1 MNQVAI
7 GAYIAQKRREKN
19 LTQEMLASK
28 LSVSNKTVSKWERGK
43 CMPDYSVIEKLCELL
58 GVALSQLLA
67 AKDDSKTSDDNQ
79 TLGLL
84 EYVARLEKE
93 KNILYGIMLIVFGIA
108 LSALSKSFGGS
119 HIKDFISGVLM
130 GLSIGQIM
138 VGIAVVG
145 KHTLH

>member
-1 MNQVAI
+1 
-7 GAYIAQKRREKN
+7 
-19 LTQEMLASK
+19 
-28 LSVSNKTVSKWERGK
+28 
-43 CMPDYSVIEKLCELL
+43 MPDYSVIEKLCELL
-58 GVALSQLLA
+58 GVTLSQLLA

-93 KNILYGIMLIVFGIA
+93 KNILYGIMLII
-108 LSALSKSFGGS
+108 FGGS